1 MGKNGNLKLL
11 VTADFHGAWA
21 AFEKTVE
28 TTRETQV
35 DAVIVCG
42 DITHFGSVQQAAQL
56 LSLLLQPNLHVLY
69 VSGNTDPP
77 QLATAEINGAA
88 NLHASCRNIE
98 DYNFIGVGAPHP
110 TFEVPEDKI
119 GQWLKTGA
127 NKCAQTKQSVIVA
140 HIPPKNTKIDLAFLG
155 GHVGSLSLRQFI
167 IEKKPLAVLCGHIH
181 EARGVDQIEDTLIVN
196 PGPARK
202 GYYALL
208 ELAEKVDVEMGR
220 F

>member
-1 MGKNGNLKLL
+1 MKLL
-11 VTADFHGAWA
+11 VTTDFHGAWV
-21 AFEKTVE
+21 AFEKTIE
-28 TTRETQV
+28 KAREAQV
-35 DAVIVCG
+35 DAVIICG
-42 DITHFGSVQQAAQL
+42 DITHFGSVQQAEQL
-56 LSLLLQPNLHVLY
+56 LSLLLPLNLHVLF

-77 QLATAEINGAA
+77 QLATARINGTT
-88 NLHASCRNIE
+88 NLHATCQKIG

-110 TFEVPEDKI
+110 TFEVPEGKI
-119 GQWLKTGA
+119 GEWLKTGA
-127 NKCAQTKQSVIVA
+127 TACAQTKHFVIVA
-140 HIPPKNTKIDLAFLG
+140 HVPPKNTKVDLAFLG

-167 IEKKPLAVLCGHIH
+167 VEKKPLAVLCGHIH

-208 ELAEKVDVEMGR
+208 ELTEKVDVEMSR